1 MLHLFVRMDP
11 TSLRNL
17 IKVVFANK
25 KKLGKSVS
33 NKKFRYLENQVAH
46 ITALG
51 LVVITLL
58 PFSDNLVV

>member
-25 KKLGKSVS
+25 KIGKSVS

-58 PFSDNLVV
+58 PFSDN

>member
-25 KKLGKSVS
+25 KIGKSVS
-33 NKKFRYLENQVAH
+33 NKKFRYLENQVVH
-46 ITALG
+46 ITALR

-58 PFSDNLVV
+58 PFSDN

>member
-25 KKLGKSVS
+25 KIGKSVS

-46 ITALG
+46 ITALR

-58 PFSDNLVV
+58 PFSDN